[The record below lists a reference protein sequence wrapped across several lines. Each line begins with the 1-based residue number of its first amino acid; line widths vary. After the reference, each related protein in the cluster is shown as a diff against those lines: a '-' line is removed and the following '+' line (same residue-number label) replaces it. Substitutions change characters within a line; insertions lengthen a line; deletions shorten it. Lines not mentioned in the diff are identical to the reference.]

1 MMRRTPLIWCPGVA
15 WDETAG
21 TDRRLVEA
29 VAADRAVCWIDPPHA
44 RGRAGAPV
52 AGVDTEVAGVRRFGI
67 AGPPA
72 LTRWPM
78 RAVTD
83 LRRRRLVADVVAR
96 TGAGTVVV
104 ANPLAR
110 FPRDAR
116 TRVLYVTD
124 DWIAGAPLMRLPRAQ
139 IERTLG
145 RNRDEADLVA
155 VVSPALAADGADVVL
170 PNGVDLAGSAIP
182 ARRRERVAGLIGQ
195 LNERLDLDALE
206 ALTDAG
212 VPVRVV
218 GARADRGGEFGR
230 RLAAFLQ
237 HPLVD
242 WRGAVPAADVPGHL
256 AEIAVGLTPYADSA
270 FNRASSP
277 LKTYEY
283 LAAGLPVVSTDLPA
297 SRWLASP
304 HVVVAG
310 TAGGF
315 AAAVRRLVDA
325 ADSTAAADARRAL
338 AAEHS
343 WQRRAADLLALI
355 ERAERGAALAGGV
368 R

>member
-1 MMRRTPLIWCPGVA
+1 MMRRVPLIWCPGVA

-29 VAADRAVCWIDPPHA
+29 IAAERAVWWIDPPHA
-44 RGRAGAPV
+44 HGRPGAGPE
-52 AGVDTEVAGVRRFGI
+52 GVDTEVPGVRRFGV

-78 RAVTD
+78 RAVTGA
-83 LRRRRLVADVVAR
+83 RRRALLADVLAR
-96 TGAGTVVV
+96 SGAGTVVI

-110 FPRDAR
+110 FPRDVR

-124 DWIAGAPLMRLPRAQ
+124 DWVAGAPLMRLPRTQ
-139 IERTLG
+139 IRRTLR
-145 RNRDEADLVA
+145 RNRAEADVVA
-155 VVSPALAADGADVVL
+155 VVSPALAEGEGDVVL
-170 PNGVDLAGSAIP
+170 PNGVDVRASAP
-182 ARRRERVAGLIGQ
+182 SEQPRARVAGLVGQ
-195 LNERLDLDALE
+195 LNERLDLDALD
-206 ALTDAG
+206 ALTEAG

-218 GARADRGGEFGR
+218 GGRADRGGDAGR

-242 WRGAVPAADVPGHL
+242 WRGAVPAAEVADHL
-256 AEIAVGLTPYADSA
+256 AEVAVGLTPYADSA

-304 HVVVAG
+304 HVVVGESPAQ
-310 TAGGF
+310 F
-315 AAAVRRLVDA
+315 AAAVRRLLDA
-325 ADSTAAADARRAL
+325 PEAPGAADARRAL

-343 WQRRAADLLALI
+343 WQHRAADLLALVD
-355 ERAERGAALAGGV
+355 RAERVDAVPGGV